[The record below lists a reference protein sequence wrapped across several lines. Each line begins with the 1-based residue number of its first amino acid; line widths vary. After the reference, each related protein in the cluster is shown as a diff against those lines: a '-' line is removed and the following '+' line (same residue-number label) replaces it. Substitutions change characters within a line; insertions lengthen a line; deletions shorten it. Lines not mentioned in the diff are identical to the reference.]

1 VSRRAKPKQRVLLS
15 WSSGK
20 DSAWTL
26 HTLRRQRDFELVG
39 LLCTL
44 NSAAERVAMHGVRR
58 SLLDAQ
64 AEAARLPLWAIDLPS
79 PCSNEAYERIMTC
92 VLERARAERV
102 AAIAYGDLFLE
113 DIRAYRLARHAGTGI
128 EPLFPLW
135 SRDTAELARE
145 MIRGGLRARLSCVDT
160 RVLGPEFSGRA
171 FDRALLEALPPSVD
185 PCGERGEFHTFV
197 HAGPMFERPIA
208 VRVGEQVVR
217 DGFAFTDLLGGAA
230 AAPPTIRDGLK
241 RA

>member
-1 VSRRAKPKQRVLLS
+1 MSRRAKPKQRVLLS
-15 WSSGK
+15 WSTGK

-26 HTLRRQRDFELVG
+26 HTLRRRTDVELVG

-64 AEAARLPLWAIDLPS
+64 AQAARLPLWAIDLPS
-79 PCSNEAYERIMTC
+79 PCSNEAYERIMAG

-102 AAIAYGDLFLE
+102 DAIAYGDLFLE

-135 SRDTAELARE
+135 GRETPALARE

-160 RVLGPEFSGRA
+160 RKLGAEFSGRA
-171 FDRALLEALPPSVD
+171 YDGVLLEALPSGVD
-185 PCGERGEFHTFV
+185 PCGEHGEFHTFV
-197 HAGPMFERPIA
+197 HAGPMFDHPLA
-208 VRVGEQVVR
+208 VRIGERVVR

-230 AAPPTIRDGLK
+230 IRESTG
-241 RA
+241 

>member
-1 VSRRAKPKQRVLLS
+1 MSRRATGPRGKPKQRVLLS

-26 HTLRRQRDFELVG
+26 HALRQRKDVELVG

-58 SLLDAQ
+58 SLLEAQ
-64 AEAARLPLWAIDLPS
+64 AAAAKLPLWAIDLPS
-79 PCSNEAYERIMTC
+79 PCSNDAYERIMTG

-128 EPLFPLW
+128 EPIFPLW
-135 SRDTAELARE
+135 GRATDELARE

-160 RVLGPEFSGRA
+160 RVLGAEFSGRA
-171 FDRALLEALPPSVD
+171 FDKALLDALPAGID

-197 HAGPMFERPIA
+197 HAGPMFEQPIA
-208 VRVGEQVVR
+208 VRIGERVVR
-217 DGFAFTDLLGGAA
+217 DGFAFTDLLLCADHVG
-230 AAPPTIRDGLK
+230 
-241 RA
+241 